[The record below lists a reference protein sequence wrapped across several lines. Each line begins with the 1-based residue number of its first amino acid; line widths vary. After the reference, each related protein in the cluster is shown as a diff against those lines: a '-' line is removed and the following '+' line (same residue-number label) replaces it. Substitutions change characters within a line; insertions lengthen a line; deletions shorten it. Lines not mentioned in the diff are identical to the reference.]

1 MKIGPIL
8 LINLLL
14 TGSALFVYD
23 TVKGDP
29 EPVRAPAI
37 SMIDSG
43 GEITDVDDSSP
54 VELIG
59 NGGQMALA
67 RIKAQEKEIA
77 SIKELLAKLQAG
89 GSART
94 VVNED
99 GTTSPAPMAS
109 LDLPDVV
116 GDEKPVYDEQLIKN
130 FRSLWDAAEA
140 QRREE
145 RITEGLQRQLD
156 RLGVKL
162 DDTQT
167 KGVIDATKGMR
178 EKMRD
183 VFTSMRG
190 RGSDDGAREEMQA
203 SMEELRG
210 EYSKT
215 IYSLVPAAEAE
226 KIVEGMSNNR
236 GWGRSTFAGGD
247 GGNRRGGGRGR

>member
-14 TGSALFVYD
+14 TGSAIFVYD
-23 TVKGDP
+23 TIKGDP
-29 EPVRAPAI
+29 EPVTTTTTA
-37 SMIDSG
+37 MIDEDG
-43 GEITDVDDSSP
+43 TVTEVADNTP

-59 NGGQMALA
+59 NGGQMALV
-67 RIKAQEKEIA
+67 RLKAQEKEIA
-77 SIKELLAKLQAG
+77 SIKALLAKLQAG
-89 GSART
+89 GSAPL
-94 VVNED
+94 VVSED
-99 GTTSPAPMAS
+99 GTPVAPMAS
-109 LDLPDVV
+109 LDIPDVV

-130 FRSLWDAAEA
+130 FRALWDAAEA

-156 RLGVKL
+156 RLGVSL
-162 DDTQT
+162 DESQT
-167 KGVIDATKGMR
+167 KDVIDATKGMR
-178 EKMRD
+178 GKMREI
-183 VFTSMRG
+183 FTSMRG

-226 KIVEGMSNNR
+226 KIVEGMSSNR
-236 GWGRSTFAGGD
+236 GWGRTAFGGS
-247 GGNRRGGGRGR
+247 NRRGGGRGR

>member
-23 TVKGDP
+23 TVKSDS
-29 EPVRAPAI
+29 EPTQTHTTT
-37 SMIDSG
+37 MIDG
-43 GEITDVDDSSP
+43 DGEVTDVDDSAP

-67 RIKAQEKEIA
+67 RLKAQEKEIA
-77 SIKELLAKLQAG
+77 SIKTLLAKLQAG
-89 GSART
+89 GKSAP
-94 VVNED
+94 VFNED
-99 GTTSPAPMAS
+99 GTPAAPMAS
-109 LDLPDVV
+109 IDLPDVV
-116 GDEKPVYDEQLIKN
+116 GDEKPVYDDQLIKN
-130 FRSLWDAAEA
+130 FRSLWDAADA

-145 RITEGLQRQLD
+145 RITEGIQRQLD
-156 RLGVKL
+156 RLGVSL
-162 DDTQT
+162 DETQT
-167 KGVIDATKGMR
+167 KGVIDATKGLR
-178 EKMRD
+178 DKMRQ

-203 SMEELRG
+203 GMEELRG

-226 KIVEGMSNNR
+226 KIVEGMSSNR
-236 GWGRSTFAGGD
+236 GFGRSSF
-247 GGNRRGGGRGR
+247 GGNRRGAGGR